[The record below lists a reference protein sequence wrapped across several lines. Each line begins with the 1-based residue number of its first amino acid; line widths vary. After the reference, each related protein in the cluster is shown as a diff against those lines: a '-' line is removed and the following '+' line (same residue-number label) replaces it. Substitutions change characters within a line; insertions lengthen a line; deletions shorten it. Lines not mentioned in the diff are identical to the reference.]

1 MKPWRWLL
9 LLIAVAALGAVA
21 WNWLAADPG
30 YVLIRMRGWRV
41 EATVVGAV
49 LLLIAAWIA
58 VALVWWLLR
67 WPFGALTRRNRRVSR
82 KRLTDGMV
90 ALAEGRH
97 AEAGRALER
106 AAQYAPQR
114 APALLAAAEAAHR
127 RGEPARALETLDD
140 AGQYAPQAAR
150 MLRARILRREGNYDE
165 ALALLLPEADANRLP
180 PSGWHELALTALAAG
195 QPQRARAALDPL
207 RKSNAL
213 GARGFATLETRVL
226 VAALESAK
234 DVEAL
239 HGLWNGLSRQQRSSA
254 ETVAAFAQRSAQLG
268 SPLAAMNEIEGAL
281 RREWSPQLVA
291 LYGGLAGDDDAGA
304 RLRTAEGWLAAHPN
318 DATLLVA
325 LGRLA
330 LRAQQPQRARD
341 HLRRAVGL
349 SPEIGDGWEALGEAH
364 AALGEE
370 RDALRCYANA
380 LRALRGRAV
389 AVNPRDAAR
398 DSGVVAVEERDQHG
412 VPRLPGETPKSAR

>member
-9 LLIAVAALGAVA
+9 LLIAIAVLGAIA

-30 YVLIRMRGWRV
+30 YVLIRMRGWRI

-49 LLLIAAWIA
+49 LLLVAAWIA
-58 VALVWWLLR
+58 VALAWWLVR
-67 WPFGALTRRNRRVSR
+67 WPFGALSRRHRRVSR
-82 KRLTDGMV
+82 KRLFDGMV

-106 AAQYAPQR
+106 AAQHAPLR

-127 RGEPARALETLDD
+127 RGEPARALETLDE

-150 MLRARILRREGNYDE
+150 MLRARILRREGRHDE

-195 QPQRARAALDPL
+195 QPQRARVALEPL

-213 GARGFATLETRVL
+213 GARGFAALEARVL
-226 VAALESAK
+226 AAALESAK
-234 DVEAL
+234 DVETL
-239 HGLWNGLSRQQRSSA
+239 HGLWNGLSRQQRSA
-254 ETVAAFAQRSAQLG
+254 PEAIAAFAERSAQLD
-268 SPLAAMNEIEGAL
+268 SPLAAMDEIEGAL
-281 RREWSPQLVA
+281 RREWSPQLVT
-291 LYGGLAGDDDAGA
+291 LYGALAGDDASA

-318 DATLLVA
+318 DAGLLVA

-330 LRAQQPQRARD
+330 LRTQQPQRAREY
-341 HLRRAVGL
+341 LRRAVGL
-349 SPEIGDGWEALGEAH
+349 QPDGVDGWETLGEAH
-364 AALGEE
+364 SALGEQSE
-370 RDALRCYANA
+370 AIRCYANA
-380 LRALRGRAV
+380 LRAMHGKAV
-389 AVNPRDAAR
+389 ALSPRDATR
-398 DSGVVAVEERDQHG
+398 DTGVVAVEERDEHG
-412 VPRLPGETPKSAR
+412 VPRLPGEPLRPAR